1 MILSVQNL
9 GEILLSLLMIQFIR
23 TKYERRYYVIVSIV
37 VLSEKKK
44 YQVVC
49 EYECESNPRIQ

>member
-23 TKYERRYYVIVSIV
+23 TKSERRYYVIVSIV
-37 VLSEKKK
+37 VLSEK
-44 YQVVC
+44 
-49 EYECESNPRIQ
+49 

>member
-23 TKYERRYYVIVSIV
+23 TKSERRYYVVVSIV
-37 VLSEKKK
+37 VLSEK
-44 YQVVC
+44 
-49 EYECESNPRIQ
+49 

>member
-23 TKYERRYYVIVSIV
+23 TKSERRYYVIVSIV
-37 VLSEKKK
+37 VLSGK
-44 YQVVC
+44 
-49 EYECESNPRIQ
+49 